1 MANHPI
7 QKINNIKELLEVNYR
22 NSIPISISIID
33 TTTNIE
39 IAHNDRYAPSF
50 KKLFKDIVSK
60 RQRRYNNTLTQREIM
75 NITNFNCH
83 TNGNLTE
90 SRGYHYVASLDL
102 YIQSKDANGTM
113 KEIIR
118 LADRYQYKLHL
129 VIKLQDGTIIKH

>member
-1 MANHPI
+1 MANHTI
-7 QKINNIKELLEVNYR
+7 QRINTLKELYNVNYR

-39 IAHNDRYAPSF
+39 IAHSDKYASLF
-50 KKLFKDIVSK
+50 KKLFKDIESNM
-60 RQRRYNNTLTQREIM
+60 QTMYNNTLTQREIM

-90 SRGYHYVASLDL
+90 SRGYHYVASLGL

-118 LADRYQYKLHL
+118 LADRYQYKLHV
-129 VIKLQDGTIIKH
+129 VIRLHNGTIIKH